1 MSSIYRKGRD
11 GYYYYQTY
19 IYNPKTKKKDK
30 RVFHAL
36 RTKDIADAKI
46 KQNELDLQYQ
56 EETDQKYKLPK
67 PTYKFTAS
75 SLVLIIIVTIF
86 ITLTFTYLFVPV
98 NKLKTSRILSSDEQK
113 IKVDKKIEFRN
124 TVDFEKEKN
133 TNQKSSNFEKIA
145 DTVEINSKNNPTN
158 SKNIIP
164 KYTIERIERLPGA
177 FEQGKVFVS
186 IDQSSSYE
194 SQLQLC
200 KYLANHY
207 NEFSSIVICLYAN
220 SQVGINLAKGIDEF
234 VNVSQQKQFWLA
246 MYTNN
251 SVEGEYFDSNPSS
264 YLGNY

>member
-19 IYNPKTKKKDK
+19 IYNPITKKKDK

-36 RTKDIADAKI
+36 RTKDIADAKS
-46 KQNELDLQYQ
+46 KQHELDLQYQ
-56 EETDQKYKLPK
+56 KETDQKYKLPK
-67 PTYKFTAS
+67 PTYKFTIR
-75 SLVLIIIVTIF
+75 SLVLIIIATIF
-86 ITLTFTYLFVPV
+86 ITLTFTYLLVPV
-98 NKLKTSRILSSDEQK
+98 NQMKTPSILSSNEQK
-113 IKVDKKIEFRN
+113 IKVDKKIDARN
-124 TVDFEKEKN
+124 TIDYAKEKN
-133 TNQKSSNFEKIA
+133 TKQKNSNFEKIA
-145 DTVEINSKNNPTN
+145 EKVEINSKHKPTQ

-164 KYTIERIERLPGA
+164 EYTIERIERLSGA

-186 IDQSSSYE
+186 IDQSSTYE

-200 KYLANHY
+200 KYLANRY

-220 SQVGINLAKGIDEF
+220 NQVGKNLAKGINEF

>member
-11 GYYYYQTY
+11 GYYYYQAY
-19 IYNPKTKKKDK
+19 IYNPITKKKDK

-36 RTKDIADAKI
+36 RTKDIADAKS
-46 KQNELDLQYQ
+46 KQHELDMQYQ
-56 EETDQKYKLPK
+56 EETDQKYELPK
-67 PTYKFTAS
+67 PTYKFTIR
-75 SLVLIIIVTIF
+75 SLVLIIIATIF
-86 ITLTFTYLFVPV
+86 ITLTLTYLILPV
-98 NKLKTSRILSSDEQK
+98 NQMKTSSILSSDEQK
-113 IKVDKKIEFRN
+113 IKVDKKIDAPK

-133 TNQKSSNFEKIA
+133 TKQKNSNFEKIA
-145 DTVEINSKNNPTN
+145 KKVEID
-158 SKNIIP
+158 P
-164 KYTIERIERLPGA
+164 KYKPKQSINKISEYTIERVERLSGA

-186 IDQSSSYE
+186 IDQSLSYE

-200 KYLANHY
+200 KYLANRY

-220 SQVGINLAKGIDEF
+220 NQVGKNLAKGINKF
-234 VNVSQQKQFWLA
+234 VSVSQQKQFWLA